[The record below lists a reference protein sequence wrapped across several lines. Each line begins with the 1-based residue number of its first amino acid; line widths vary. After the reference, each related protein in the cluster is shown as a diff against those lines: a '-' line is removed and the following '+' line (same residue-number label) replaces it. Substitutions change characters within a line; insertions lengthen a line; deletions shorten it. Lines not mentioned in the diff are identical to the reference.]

1 MNHMEHELRE
11 ALKRVEPP
19 AGFADRVMARV
30 PAQRST
36 WLPRNWRAAAAA
48 VLVAVVGAGSWEY
61 QRAREQRLVAE
72 QAKAELIFALE
83 LTSSTLQAT
92 RSKLLRHTGGSL

>member
-30 PAQRST
+30 PARRST
-36 WLPRNWRAAAAA
+36 WFPRNWITAAAA
-48 VLVAVVGAGSWEY
+48 VLIAVVGAGSWEY
-61 QRAREQRLVAE
+61 QRAREERLAAE

-83 LTSSTLQAT
+83 LTSSKLQAT